1 MNTVHIAVVVLSG
14 WIATMFLWHI
24 ARMAKEGQEK
34 PQEPAQPP
42 KPAPPPPKRHERF
55 PWLDVNGHFIG
66 YERDGWPDIFEG
78 WDNVTRNKFWED
90 EAKENRRRISK
101 QRDALPHYDRKLWR
115 VGDLIDGGMVKA
127 EIYSLKGSVI
137 IKIVEVMPCSGTMGM
152 EVGNLESL
160 NEYSN
165 YENVSCKLRLLNDNK
180 TVPEGSNP

>member
-1 MNTVHIAVVVLSG
+1 MNTAYIALVVLSG
-14 WIATMFLWHI
+14 WIATLFLWHI
-24 ARMAKEGQEK
+24 ARMAKEGQEPPPAPAK
-34 PQEPAQPP
+34 PA
-42 KPAPPPPKRHERF
+42 PAPPPTRHERF

-66 YERDGWPDIFEG
+66 YERNEWPVIYKS
-78 WDNVTRNKFWED
+78 WDTTTRNKFWD
-90 EAKENRRRISK
+90 DDAKENNRRKAK
-101 QRDALPHYDRKLWR
+101 QREGLPYYDRRLWR
-115 VGDLIDGGMVKA
+115 VGDLIDTGMVRA

-180 TVPEGSNP
+180 TVPTGSNP